1 MKEILINWLKKQR
14 RRPKVARL
22 PLRHNR
28 ATAETPP
35 ASNIKAELFSVDQM
49 ERYGQRLA
57 RSHKLATHKTPY
69 YLLKRLDNNEQVLTD
84 SCRRLSNDKK
94 NTMTPAG
101 DWLLDNFYLIE
112 EQIRVVRHHLPK
124 TFGRGLP
131 QLTAPHNCPRIF
143 DIATEAIA
151 HGDGRWDAESLTRYI
166 AAYQKEANLTLGELW
181 ALPGMLRLA
190 LIENLRRVAVEVAQ
204 AQEERSL
211 ADSWVTKMLESAEND
226 PANLIIVIA
235 DMARSNPPRTSAFVA
250 ELVRRLQGH
259 GTMLAL
265 PLTWVEQRLAEVSL
279 TSDELIH
286 RFNQQ
291 LAVSQL
297 SVSNSIA
304 GLRQLS
310 EMDWAEFVE
319 TMSKVDQ
326 TLREDPTGVYPL
338 MHFDTRD
345 NYRHVIERLARHCSH
360 NEVEVAQ
367 HALNMARIAAE
378 DPRNDPR
385 THHIGYYLID
395 HGRAQLEQQ
404 LDVRLSRITRIRQA
418 LSQSPLLSWL
428 GSISLL
434 TTACWALLLRHAHQ
448 TGLTWGLLILLF
460 PLGMVLAQFVISLLS
475 EITTRSRSPQPLPR
489 LDFSC
494 GIPAEFRTLVAIPT
508 LISSKP
514 GIDQLINTLEVCYLG
529 NAIKHLHFA
538 LLTDFNDSPRQQHPD
553 DAELLA
559 YASQKMNELNA
570 QYACEGPSHFF
581 LFHRDRQWNE
591 KQQSWMG
598 LERKRG
604 KLNALNDWL
613 RNRGNAFT
621 TQVGQGLEV
630 LKNVKYV
637 ITLDSDTVLPRE
649 TAHRLIAAMAHP
661 LNQPQYDA
669 KLQRVVEGYA
679 ILQPRMAEE
688 IPAYG
693 QSRYAA
699 LCSSTPGNDPYTQM
713 ASDIYQDLFG
723 EGSFIGKGIYD
734 VDVFSHSLKGTCPEN
749 LVLSHDL
756 LEGCYARSGLLS
768 DVLLYEQY
776 PSNYL
781 VDVARR
787 TRWIRGDWQLL
798 NWLLPRVTTED
809 GSRAANPLSPL
820 SRWKLFDNLR
830 RSLVAPCFLLLLFF
844 GLTWLPDT
852 PYWLAVFAIILLLPT
867 LLALLQDVVRKPPRR
882 PVIQHLQLALK
893 GSLHRLCQIGLRLA
907 ELPHEAWYS
916 LKAIG
921 ITLWRLLISKRN
933 LQEWT
938 SFDQSKH
945 HLTVT
950 LANFYRNLWITPCAG
965 VVLLLIAAFS
975 NPIALLAAIPL
986 AALWILS
993 PYLLYSLS
1001 LEPQRSKTAIDDR
1014 QRRFLRQSSRETW
1027 EFFATFVNQQENWL
1041 PPDNYQEIP
1050 EPVVAHRTSPTNI
1063 GLALLAD
1070 LTAYDFG
1077 YITLSAALQ
1086 RITLTLN
1093 TLDRME
1099 HYRGHLYN
1107 WYDTRTLEPLNPRY
1121 VSSVDSGNFA
1131 GHLLTLSSGLPAL
1144 AMQPVIEPVRILAG
1158 VEDTLLI
1165 LEQHWGN
1172 AAPKGL
1178 TKLRKHWEQAQ
1189 NAHPAALQ
1197 AELNEM
1203 RNHCNGLQEP
1213 ALQQGDEVKRWAG
1226 NLHQQLNELCAEW
1239 ALWFSWLSDS
1249 MPELEQIPSLHWL
1262 ANPPERLTLSTEQQ
1276 TQLDAVQ
1283 QLAAERLEQLAQL
1296 ARRLTAMAQ
1305 MDFSFLYDEA
1315 THLLTVGFNCDQN
1328 RADSGKYDLLASE
1341 IRLTNYVA
1349 IATNQIPQRSWFA
1362 LGRLF
1367 TVLDK
1372 EPALMSWSG
1381 SMFEYLMPQLVMP
1394 AYPDTL
1400 LVQMC
1405 RSAVER
1411 QIAWGKERGVPWGIS
1426 ESGYFGF
1433 DALQN
1438 YQYHAFGVPGLGLR
1452 RGLSDD
1458 MVIAPYAT
1466 MMALIV
1472 DPDSACSNL
1481 VELEKNGAKGRY
1493 GFYEALDY
1501 TTSRLS
1507 RGQLYVIVRSYMA
1520 HHQGMSFLALSHLL
1534 LDAPMV
1540 KRFASYPAFQ
1550 STRLLLQERV
1560 PDAVELYSTRR
1571 HFETHEGA
1579 IKPASFAAREF
1590 TRVDTPI
1597 PEVQLLSNANYHL
1610 MITQTGG
1617 SYSRWQNLALTRW
1630 REDATCDNWGAF
1642 CYLRDP
1648 QTGEVWSNTWHPTGE
1663 TEKGGYRAVFND
1675 AGAEF
1680 QRKQGLLSVKTQVV
1694 ISPED
1699 DIELRRLTLVNR
1711 GKQSRTI
1718 EITSYAE
1725 VVLAPASNDLAHPAF
1740 SNLFVQT
1747 ELLQEQDAI
1756 LCHRRPR
1763 EPKEKSPWLLHM
1775 MSVQG
1780 ASSKTSFET
1789 DRAKFIGRGRTAAN
1803 PQALYQ
1809 NEPLTNSA
1817 GPVIDPIIA
1826 IRQRI
1831 RLEPNVPLT
1840 LDIFYGVCEDRATS
1854 LAMLEKYRDRHM
1866 ADRIFE
1872 LAWSHSQVVLRQL
1885 NANEEDANLF
1895 NRLASAVVFP
1905 VQEMRAAS
1913 NEIINNRRGQSGLWG
1928 YSISGD
1934 LPIVLLSV
1942 TDSENIGLVQQ
1953 LIQAHNYWRLKG
1965 LLVDLVILNE
1975 DSGGYRQDLQNQI
1988 MGLIAAGMES
1998 SLTDKPGGIFVR
2010 SSEHMSPEDHTLLL
2024 SVARIYLDDRRV
2036 GLTEQLNQRLQLPQ
2050 TLQQPLGPPTASSKL
2065 ATMANLPRNLHSPQL
2080 PIIDKLQ
2087 FYNGFGGFSEDGSE
2101 YVIAMNESKVTPA
2114 PWSNVI
2120 ANPMFGSVISESGQA
2135 YTWYENAH
2143 EYRLTPWDNDPVS
2156 DRSGEAFYLRDEES
2170 GHVWSPTPLPAR
2182 GRGHYL
2188 TRHGFGYS
2196 VFEHREG
2203 GIDSQLTMLVAKDAP
2218 VKLFL
2223 LTLTNTSGRTRKLST
2238 TGYAELI
2245 LGDLR
2250 QKSAMHV
2257 VTRVATP
2264 PGGCGILATN
2274 HYTSSGSPRTAF
2286 FGVTGVHC
2294 SVTGDRREFIGRN
2307 GSLAAPAVLKLR
2319 RLSGKTGAGLDPCGA
2334 VQSAISMIDGDQ
2346 RSFVFALGLGQDA
2359 DEAESLLRQYLN
2371 EEALQHEL
2379 QQVDAHWDKILNKV
2393 QIGTPHPAV
2402 NLLANGWLLYQ
2413 TLSCRIHAR
2422 SGYYQSGGAFGF
2434 RDQLQD
2440 TLALTHAL
2448 PGRMREQILLCAS
2461 RQFVEGDVQHWWHPP
2476 QGNGVRTRCSDD
2488 YLWLPLAICH
2498 YLDATDDSS
2507 ILEEQVG
2514 YLEARILAPGEESSY
2529 EQPGISPEQESLY
2542 LHGARALKHGLT
2554 FGEHGLPLM
2563 GAGDWNDGMNM
2574 VGLEG
2579 RGESVWLG
2587 FFLFYILQRYGKLA
2601 THRGDLE
2608 LAELCRE
2615 EAEKLRANL
2624 HNNAWDGEWYRRGY
2638 FDSGEPLGSHQAAEC
2653 RIDAIAQ
2660 SWSILSGAGDK
2671 DRSAQAMQSLD
2682 KHLVDD
2688 QAGIIKLLTPPFDGN
2703 GPNPGYIRGYL
2714 PGVRE
2719 NGGQYTHGA
2728 VWAVMAF
2735 AEMGNIER
2743 AWELMALIN
2752 PINHS
2757 LDSTAAER
2765 YKVEPYVATAD
2776 IYAVAPHVGRGG
2788 WSWYTG
2794 SAGWMYRLIV
2804 ESLLGLK
2811 RHGNTLSIHTRL
2823 PADWPPV
2830 TLTYREGES
2839 EYHFTLR
2846 QGEEETQVFIDGV
2859 LQQEAVI
2866 TLADEGKTYQVE
2878 VILGKQ

>member
-1 MKEILINWLKKQR
+1 MPIGL
-14 RRPKVARL
+14 
-22 PLRHNR
+22 NR
-28 ATAETPP
+28 AAAEMP
-35 ASNIKAELFSVDQM
+35 AANKIKAELFSVDQM

-57 RSHKLATHKTPY
+57 RSHKLATRKTPY
-69 YLLKRLDNNEQVLTD
+69 YLLKRLDNNEEILAE
-84 SCRRLSNDKK
+84 CCLLLSNGKK
-94 NTMTPAG
+94 SIMTPAG
-101 DWLLDNFYLIE
+101 DWLLDNYYLIE

-131 QLTAPHNCPRIF
+131 QLAAPHNCPRIY

-151 HGDGRWDAESLTRYI
+151 HGDGRWDAESLMRYI
-166 AAYQKEANLTLGELW
+166 AAYQKQTNLTLGELW

-190 LIENLRRVAVEVAQ
+190 LIENLRRVAVEVAE
-204 AQEERSL
+204 AEQERNL

-259 GTMLAL
+259 GSMLAL
-265 PLTWVEQRLAEVSL
+265 PLTWVEQRLAEVSM

-286 RFNQQ
+286 LFNQQ

-297 SVSNSIA
+297 SVSNSIS

-319 TMSKVDQ
+319 TMSQVDH
-326 TLREDPTGVYPL
+326 TLREDPAGVYPL

-345 NYRHVIERLARHCSH
+345 NYRHVIELLARSCVH
-360 NEVEVAQ
+360 NEIEVARYV
-367 HALNMARIAAE
+367 LNMARIAAE
-378 DPRNDPR
+378 DPDSDRR
-385 THHIGYYLID
+385 THHIGYYLVD
-395 HGRAQLEQQ
+395 AGRVQLEQQ
-404 LDVRLSRITRIRQA
+404 LDVRFGRITHIRHA
-418 LSQSPLLSWL
+418 LNQSPLLSWI
-428 GSISLL
+428 GSLSLL
-434 TTACWALLLRHAHQ
+434 TTAVCAVLLRDTYN
-448 TGLTWGLLILLF
+448 TGITWELLILLP
-460 PLGMVLAQFVISLLS
+460 PLALVISQFILNLLN
-475 EITTRSRSPQPLPR
+475 EVTTRSRSPLPLPR
-489 LDFSC
+489 LDFSH
-494 GIPAEFRTLVAIPT
+494 GIPPESRTLVVIPT
-508 LISSKP
+508 LLGSKNS
-514 GIDQLINTLEVCYLG
+514 IDQLLNSLEVCYLG
-529 NAIKHLHFA
+529 NKMDYLHFA
-538 LLTDFNDSPRQQHPD
+538 LLTDFNDAQQQQLPE

-559 YASQKMNELNA
+559 YATQKITALNA
-570 QYACEGPSHFF
+570 RHACAGPSHFF
-581 LFHRDRQWNE
+581 LFHRERQWNE
-591 KQQSWMG
+591 KQQAWMG

-613 RNRGNAFT
+613 RNRGNTFT
-621 TQVGQGLEV
+621 TQIGQGLEV

-649 TAHRLIAAMAHP
+649 TAHQLIAAMAHP

-669 KLQRVVEGYA
+669 KQQRVVAGYA

-688 IPAYG
+688 IPSSG

-699 LCSSTPGNDPYTQM
+699 LCSSTPGNDPYTMM

-734 VDVFSHSLKGTCPEN
+734 VDIFSESLQNTCPEN

-787 TRWIRGDWQLL
+787 SRWIRGDWQLL
-798 NWLLPRVTTED
+798 NWLLPRVVTED
-809 GSRAANPLSPL
+809 GTRTANPLSHL

-830 RSLVAPCFLLLLFF
+830 RSLVSPSLLLLLFAGF
-844 GLTWLPDT
+844 TWMPNTL
-852 PYWLAVFAIILLLPT
+852 YWLAVFSIILLLPT
-867 LLALLQDVVRKPPRR
+867 LLALMQDLVNKPPRR
-882 PVIQHLQLALK
+882 PFMQHMKIALK
-893 GSLHRLCQIGLRLA
+893 GSLHRLAQVGLHLA
-907 ELPHEAWYS
+907 VLPHEALYS

-921 ITLWRLLISKRN
+921 ITLWRLLVSKRN

-938 SFDQSKH
+938 SFDQTKH
-945 HLTVT
+945 SHAVT
-950 LANFYRNLWITPCAG
+950 LENFYRSLWVNPFAG
-965 VVLLLIAAFS
+965 VLLLFLAILS
-975 NPIALLAAIPL
+975 GPMALMVTLPFAT
-986 AALWILS
+986 LWILS
-993 PYLLYSLS
+993 PLLLFTLS
-1001 LEPQRSKTAIDDR
+1001 HEPLRRAATINDQ
-1014 QRRFLRQSSRETW
+1014 QHRFLRQTSRETW
-1027 EFFATFVNQQENWL
+1027 SFFANFVNQQENWL
-1041 PPDNYQEIP
+1041 PPDNFQEIP
-1050 EPVVAHRTSPTNI
+1050 EPVIAHRTSPTNI
-1063 GLALLAD
+1063 GLSLLAD

-1077 YITLSAALQ
+1077 YITLSEAME
-1086 RITLTLN
+1086 RIKLTLN
-1093 TLDRME
+1093 TLDLME
-1099 HYRGHLYN
+1099 RYRGHFYN
-1107 WYDTRTLEPLNPRY
+1107 WYDTRTLAPLTPRY

-1131 GHLLTLSSGLPAL
+1131 GHLLTLSAGLPAL
-1144 AMQPVIEPVRILAG
+1144 AMQPVITPSLVLAG
-1158 VEDTLLI
+1158 LEDTLL
-1165 LEQHWGN
+1165 LVEMHWGE

-1178 TKLRKHWEQAQ
+1178 HRLRKHWEQARD
-1189 NAHPAALQ
+1189 AHPAMLQ
-1197 AELNEM
+1197 TELDAM
-1203 RNHCNGLQEP
+1203 RNYSHDLQEP
-1213 ALQQGDEVKRWAG
+1213 ALQHSEETKRWAG
-1226 NLHQQLNELCAEW
+1226 ALHQQLNVLCSEW
-1239 ALWFSWLSDS
+1239 YQWFGWLSVS
-1249 MPELEQIPSLHWL
+1249 MTEVEQVPSLQWL
-1262 ANPPERLTLSTEQQ
+1262 ANPPQRLALATEQQ
-1276 TQLDAVQ
+1276 AQLDAVA
-1283 QLAAERLEQLAQL
+1283 QLAAEHLSQLAQL
-1296 ARRLTAMAQ
+1296 QQRLVKLAQ
-1305 MDFSFLYDEA
+1305 MDFRFLYDEA
-1315 THLLTVGFNCDQN
+1315 THMLTVGFNCDQN

-1367 TVLDK
+1367 TVINK

-1400 LVQMC
+1400 LAQMC
-1405 RSAVER
+1405 RAAVER

-1426 ESGYFGF
+1426 ESGYSGF

-1452 RGLSDD
+1452 RGLGDD
-1458 MVIAPYAT
+1458 LVIAPYAT
-1466 MMALIV
+1466 VMALIIA
-1472 DPDSACSNL
+1472 PDSAYNNL
-1481 VELEKNGAKGRY
+1481 VELEKKGAKGRY
-1493 GFYEALDY
+1493 GFYEALDF
-1501 TTSRLS
+1501 TTSRLN
-1507 RGQLYVIVRSYMA
+1507 RGQLYSIVRSYMA

-1540 KRFASYPAFQ
+1540 KRFASDPAFQ

-1560 PDAVELYSTRR
+1560 PDAVELYSNRR
-1571 HFETHEGA
+1571 HFETHEGT
-1579 IKPASFAAREF
+1579 IKPACIPAREF
-1590 TRVDTPI
+1590 TRVDSPI

-1610 MITQTGG
+1610 MITQSGG

-1630 REDATCDNWGAF
+1630 REDATSDNWGAF

-1648 QTGEVWSNTWHPTGE
+1648 QTGEVWSNTWQPTGGA
-1663 TEKGGYRAVFND
+1663 EKTYRAVLSD

-1680 QRKQGLLSVKTQVV
+1680 HRKQGMLSVKTQVV

-1699 DIELRRLTLVNR
+1699 DIELRRLTLVNH
-1711 GKQSRTI
+1711 GKQPRII

-1747 ELLQEQDAI
+1747 ELLADQDAI

-1763 EPKEKSPWLLHM
+1763 EPKDVSPWLLHVM
-1775 MSVQG
+1775 TVRG
-1780 ASSKTSFET
+1780 KSSQTSFET
-1789 DRAKFIGRGRTAAN
+1789 DRAKFIGRGHTSAN
-1803 PQALYQ
+1803 PLALQQ
-1809 NEPLTNSA
+1809 NQPLSDSA

-1826 IRQRI
+1826 IRQRVQ
-1831 RLEPNVPLT
+1831 LEPNIPLT
-1840 LDIFYGVCEDRATS
+1840 VDIFYGVCENRASS
-1854 LAMLEKYRDRHM
+1854 LAMLEKYRDRYM

-1885 NANEEDANLF
+1885 NASEEDANLF
-1895 NRLASAVVFP
+1895 NRLASAIVFP
-1905 VQEMRAAS
+1905 AQEMRAAS
-1913 NEIINNRRGQSGLWG
+1913 SEIVRNRRGQSGLWG

-1942 TDSENIGLVQQ
+1942 TNSENIALVRQ

-1965 LLVDLVILNE
+1965 LQVDLVILNE
-1975 DSGGYRQDLQNQI
+1975 DSGGYRQELQTQI
-1988 MGLIAAGMES
+1988 MALIAAGMES
-1998 SLTDKPGGIFVR
+1998 SQTDKPGGIFVR
-2010 SSEHMSPEDHTLLL
+2010 SSEHMSPEDHTLLM
-2024 SVARIYLDDRRV
+2024 SVARIYLNDQRG
-2036 GLTEQLNQRLQLPQ
+2036 GLAEQLNQRLQAPQ
-2050 TLQQPLGPPTASSKL
+2050 LQQQKLGPPTASSKL
-2065 ATMANLPRNLHSPQL
+2065 ITVANLPRNLHSPQL
-2080 PIIDKLQ
+2080 PDLDTLR
-2087 FYNGFGGFSEDGSE
+2087 FYNGFGGFSENGRE

-2120 ANPMFGSVISESGQA
+2120 ANSMFGSVISESGQA

-2143 EYRLTPWDNDPVS
+2143 EYRITPWENDPVS

-2196 VFEHREG
+2196 VFEHRET

-2223 LTLTNTSGRTRKLST
+2223 LTLTNTSGRTRELST
-2238 TGYAELI
+2238 TGYVEFI

-2257 VTRVATP
+2257 VTRTATLP
-2264 PGGCGILATN
+2264 NGSGILATN
-2274 HYTSSGSPRTAF
+2274 HYVGSGSERTAF

-2294 SVTGDRREFIGRN
+2294 SITGDRREFIGRN
-2307 GSLAAPAVLKLR
+2307 GTLADPAVLKLR

-2346 RSFVFALGLGQDA
+2346 RSFVFVLGLGQNSEQA
-2359 DEAESLLRQYLN
+2359 EALMQQYLQ
-2371 EEALQHEL
+2371 EDALHGEL
-2379 QQVDAHWDKILNKV
+2379 QQVEEYWNTLLNKV
-2393 QIGTPHPAV
+2393 QITTPHPAV
-2402 NLLANGWLLYQ
+2402 DLLANGWLLYQ
-2413 TLSCRIHAR
+2413 TISCRLHAR

-2440 TLALTHAL
+2440 TLALTHAM
-2448 PGRMREQILLCAS
+2448 PERAREQILLCAS

-2498 YLDATDDSS
+2498 YLDATDDQT
-2507 ILEEQVG
+2507 ILEEQVE
-2514 YLEARILAPGEESSY
+2514 YLEARKLTPGEESAY
-2529 EQPGISPEQESLY
+2529 EHPSISAEKESLY
-2542 LHGARALKHGLT
+2542 QHGARALKHGLR

-2587 FFLFYILQRYGKLA
+2587 FFLFYILQRFGKLA
-2601 THRGDLE
+2601 TQRGDQE
-2608 LAELCRE
+2608 LAELCQL
-2615 EAEKLRANL
+2615 EAEKLRINL
-2624 HNNAWDGEWYRRGY
+2624 HDHAWDGEWYRRGY
-2638 FDSGEPLGSHQAAEC
+2638 FDSGEPLGSHDATEC

-2660 SWSILSGAGDK
+2660 SWSVISGAGDK
-2671 DRSAQAMQSLD
+2671 ARSAQAMQSLD
-2682 KHLVDD
+2682 QHLVDN

-2719 NGGQYTHGA
+2719 NGGQYTHAA

-2735 AEMGNIER
+2735 AEMGDIER

-2757 LDSTAAER
+2757 LNVSSAER

-2776 IYAVAPHVGRGG
+2776 IYAVAPHIGRGG

-2794 SAGWMYRLIV
+2794 SAAWMYRLII

-2811 RHGNTLSIHTRL
+2811 RQGNTLSINTRL
-2823 PADWPPV
+2823 PDNWAPI
-2830 TLTYREGES
+2830 TITYREGSS
-2839 EYHFTLR
+2839 EYQLTLR
-2846 QGEEETQVFIDGV
+2846 QGEGKTQVIIDGE
-2859 LQQEAVI
+2859 QQSEPVI
-2866 TLADEGKTYQVE
+2866 NLVDEGKIHVVE
-2878 VILGKQ
+2878 VILGREPG